1 MLADVSITLLWALL
15 SLGMILNLAGLLTWV
30 ERKLAALVSD
40 RIGANRCYIRLP
52 GTNIKLI
59 WIGLFHAIADGVK
72 MMSKETF
79 APRLTDRFAYY
90 AAPWLVFTPVMLV
103 FAVIPFGGVIRP
115 GELFSAFPAIASFFG
130 GKVFEMQIVHIDGE
144 ALAILAISGIS
155 IIGVIMAGW
164 ASNNKYSLL
173 GGIRAASQMISYE
186 LTLGLALLPMVLI
199 YGTMDLYQ
207 MVESQSELLFGF
219 LPKWG
224 IFLQLPCAI
233 LYLTSAIAENKRIPF
248 DLPEA
253 ESELIAGYF
262 TEYSGMRMGL
272 FMFAEFV
279 EIIVISGIFV
289 TFFLGG
295 YNLPYMSST
304 AITLPG
310 GASFALPHLAVVIAQ
325 PLIFFFKVFLVCSFQ
340 ILARWTLP
348 RFRYDQIMSLGWR
361 FLLPI
366 GLINLIL
373 VVIWLWAT
381 QSGVLA

>member
-1 MLADVSITLLWALL
+1 MLADFFITLLWIGL
-15 SLGMILNLAGLLTWV
+15 SMFMILNLAGLLTWV
-30 ERKLAALVSD
+30 ERKLAAIVSD
-40 RIGANRCYIRLP
+40 RIGANRCYVRIP
-52 GTNIKLI
+52 GTKLKLI
-59 WIGLFHAIADGVK
+59 WMGLFHAIADGVK

-79 APRLTDRFAYY
+79 APKLTDRFTYL

-103 FAVIPFGGVIRP
+103 FAVIPFGGMIRP
-115 GELFSAFPAIASFFG
+115 GELLSAFPALASFFG
-130 GKVFEMQIVHIDGE
+130 TGNYEMQIVHIDGE

-199 YGTMDLYQ
+199 YGTMDLYT
-207 MVESQSELLFGF
+207 MVEQQSGLLFGF
-219 LPKWG
+219 LPRWG
-224 IFLQLPCAI
+224 IFLELPCAI

-295 YNLPYMSST
+295 YNLPYMSSN
-304 AITLPG
+304 ILSLPG
-310 GASFALPHLAVVIAQ
+310 GYSWTLPHLAVVIAQ
-325 PLIFFFKVFLVCSFQ
+325 PLIFFFKVALVCSFQ

-348 RFRYDQIMSLGWR
+348 RFRYDQIMGLGWR
-361 FLLPI
+361 FLMPV
-366 GLINLIL
+366 GLANLIV
-373 VVIWLWAT
+373 VVIWLWGT
-381 QSGVLA
+381 QSGVLQ

>member
-1 MLADVSITLLWALL
+1 MLADVVVTLLWVSL
-15 SLGMILNLAGLLTWV
+15 SMFMILNLAGLLTWV

-40 RIGANRCYIRLP
+40 RVGANRCYIRIP
-52 GTNIKLI
+52 GTKLKLI
-59 WIGLFHAIADGVK
+59 CLGLFHAIADGVK

-79 APRLTDRFAYY
+79 TPHLTDRFAYL

-103 FAVIPFGGVIRP
+103 FAVIPFGGKIHL
-115 GELFSAFPAIASFFG
+115 GDLLSSFPTLASFFG
-130 GKVFEMQIVHIDGE
+130 RGSYEMQIVHIDGE

-199 YGTMDLYQ
+199 YGTMDLYS
-207 MVESQSELLFGF
+207 MVEQQSGLLFGF
-219 LPKWG
+219 LPRWG

-295 YNLPYMSST
+295 YNLPYMSSS
-304 AITLPG
+304 AIQLPTG
-310 GASFALPHLAVVIAQ
+310 HSFSFPHLAVVIAQ
-325 PLIFFFKVFLVCSFQ
+325 PFIFFIKVFIVCSFQ

-348 RFRYDQIMSLGWR
+348 RFRYDQIMGLGWR
-361 FLLPI
+361 FLMPV
-366 GLINLIL
+366 GLINLIG
-373 VVIWLWAT
+373 VVIWLWLT
-381 QSGVLA
+381 QSGILK